1 MPYLNNH
8 VFLLHLQSNTYPS
21 KIRMK
26 STQPGLFG
34 QTNNNSSRD
43 YSQEYYWGKNQ
54 FNSSFPASLVAFM
67 SYKGIKPVYLCTDA
81 NNNVIHSYI
90 SGAELFRIDP
100 LSKNAFYN
108 FEASFPAY
116 DKFYTG
122 EREKIDLVMLN
133 TATPTDTPLIG
144 LEIKLTALPD
154 STTKNL
160 PEDKYSCEIVVR
172 PPTINFI
179 ACSICNNFKT
189 IKEKD
194 RLRAMLNI
202 VPRINHWEEPEEVL
216 PHYGKI
222 LEAVLHISTYL
233 QNKQTPL
240 IVQPI
245 WKTKG
250 GKSILSDDCLDVF
263 VWSNLAVIQMCNRK
277 DSASNRRITRPMRT
291 IIWLYLM
298 LLEYSGIYGQFDYRR
313 IVRLHSYN
321 IANDK
326 AYALNGTQTYE
337 ILKCEELAHP
347 RISKFEIKNI
357 ILGGGQNLLSPERRF
372 DAVIVNSPD
381 LFEE

>member
-1 MPYLNNH
+1 MK
-8 VFLLHLQSNTYPS
+8 HLE
-21 KIRMK
+21 
-26 STQPGLFG
+26 PGLFG
-34 QTNNNSSRD
+34 QNHHNSSRN

-54 FNSSFPASLVAFM
+54 FNSSFPASLVAYM
-67 SYKGIKPVYLCTDA
+67 SYKEIKPVYLCTDKE
-81 NNNVIHSYI
+81 NHVVHTYI
-90 SGAELFRIDP
+90 SGEELFRINP
-100 LSKNAFYN
+100 LAENAFYN

-122 EREKIDLVMLN
+122 EREKIDLVMLD
-133 TATPTDTPLIG
+133 TATPNDTPLIG

-154 STTKNL
+154 STTKNYT
-160 PEDKYSCEIVVR
+160 EDRYSCEIVVR

-189 IKEKD
+189 VEEKD
-194 RLRAMLNI
+194 TLRGMLNI
-202 VPRINHWEEPEEVL
+202 GSRINHWEEPEEVL
-216 PHYGKI
+216 LHYDKI
-222 LEAVLHISTYL
+222 LQSILRISTYL
-233 QNKQTPL
+233 QYKQTPL

-250 GKSILSDDCLDVF
+250 GKSVLAEDCLDVF
-263 VWSNLAVIQMCNRK
+263 VWSNLAVVQMCNRA
-277 DSASNRRITRPMRT
+277 DSKSTKRITRPMRT

-298 LLEYSGIYGQFDYRR
+298 LLEYTGVYGQFDYRR

-326 AYALNGTQTYE
+326 AYALSGTQTYE
-337 ILKCEELAHP
+337 FLKCGELEHP
-347 RISKFEIKNI
+347 RISKYEIKNI

-381 LFEE
+381 LF

>member
-1 MPYLNNH
+1 M
-8 VFLLHLQSNTYPS
+8 
-21 KIRMK
+21 
-26 STQPGLFG
+26 TQTEPGLFG
-34 QTNNNSSRD
+34 QTHNNSSRD
-43 YSQEYYWGKNQ
+43 YTQEYYWGKNQ
-54 FNSSFPASLVAFM
+54 FNSSFPASLVAYM
-67 SYKGIKPVYLCTDA
+67 SYKGINPVYLCTDY
-81 NNNVIHSYI
+81 NNNIIHKKI
-90 SGAELFRIDP
+90 SGSKLYRIDP
-100 LSKNAFYN
+100 LSNNAFYN
-108 FEASFPAY
+108 FEASFPAF

-122 EREKIDLVMLN
+122 EREKIDLVMLD
-133 TATPTDTPLIG
+133 TATESGTPLIG

-179 ACSICNNFKT
+179 ACSICNSFKT
-189 IKEKD
+189 IKEKET
-194 RLRAMLNI
+194 LREMLNI

-222 LEAVLHISTYL
+222 LEAILNISSYL
-233 QNKQTPL
+233 KDKQTPL
-240 IVQPI
+240 IIQPV

-250 GKSILSDDCLDVF
+250 GKSILADDCLDVF

-277 DSASNRRITRPMRT
+277 DSTSTKRITRPMRC
-291 IIWLYLM
+291 IIWIYLM

-326 AYALNGTQTYE
+326 AYALSGTQTYE
-337 ILKCEELAHP
+337 FLKSNELTHP
-347 RISKFEIKNI
+347 RISKHEIKNI
-357 ILGGGQNLLSPERRF
+357 ILGGGQNMLSPERRF

-381 LFEE
+381 LFE

>member
-1 MPYLNNH
+1 MAKFAEIND
-8 VFLLHLQSNTYPS
+8 TG
-21 KIRMK
+21 IIDM
-26 STQPGLFG
+26 TQAEPGLFG
-34 QTNNNSSRD
+34 QTHNNSSRD
-43 YSQEYYWGKNQ
+43 YTQEYYWGKNQ
-54 FNSSFPASLVAFM
+54 FNSSFPASLVAYM
-67 SYKGIKPVYLCTDA
+67 SYKGISPIYLCTDCD
-81 NNNVIHSYI
+81 NNVVHKKI
-90 SGAELFRIDP
+90 SASKLYRIDP
-100 LSKNAFYN
+100 LSNNAFYN

-122 EREKIDLVMLN
+122 EREKIDLVMLD
-133 TATPTDTPLIG
+133 TATESGAPLIG

-179 ACSICNNFKT
+179 ACSICNSFKT
-189 IKEKD
+189 IKEKEA
-194 RLRAMLNI
+194 LRKMLNI
-202 VPRINHWEEPEEVL
+202 VPRINHWEEPGEVL

-222 LEAVLHISTYL
+222 LEAILNISSYL
-233 QNKQTPL
+233 KDKQTPL
-240 IVQPI
+240 IIQPI

-250 GKSILSDDCLDVF
+250 GKSILAEDCLDVF

-277 DSASNRRITRPMRT
+277 DSASTKRITRPMRS
-291 IIWLYLM
+291 IIWIYLM

-326 AYALNGTQTYE
+326 AYALSGTQTYE
-337 ILKCEELAHP
+337 FLKCNELTHP
-347 RISKFEIKNI
+347 RISKHEIKNI

-381 LFEE
+381 LFE